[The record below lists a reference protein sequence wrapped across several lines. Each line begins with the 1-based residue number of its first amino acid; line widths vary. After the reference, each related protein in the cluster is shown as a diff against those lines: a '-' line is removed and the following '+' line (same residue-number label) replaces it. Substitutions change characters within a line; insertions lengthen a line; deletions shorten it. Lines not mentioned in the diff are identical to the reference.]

1 MDEIGKTNRSW
12 LSYCGRLL
20 FLVKGGAP
28 GEPVE
33 VSMSRAHNRRMTPA
47 IDKIVIRDFPQLAL
61 IAWNRRPDD
70 EITGEDA
77 FALYEANWRFIEED
91 RLQPRERD
99 MIARLTEVYGHGL
112 MNV

>member
-1 MDEIGKTNRSW
+1 
-12 LSYCGRLL
+12 
-20 FLVKGGAP
+20 
-28 GEPVE
+28 
-33 VSMSRAHNRRMTPA
+33 MSRAHNRRMTPA

-70 EITGEDA
+70 VITGEEA

-91 RLQPRERD
+91 RLQPRERE

>member
-1 MDEIGKTNRSW
+1 LALNCEKDYYLT
-12 LSYCGRLL
+12 L
-20 FLVKGGAP
+20 
-28 GEPVE
+28 VE
-33 VSMSRAHNRRMTPA
+33 VSSPGAHNLLMTPA

-70 EITGEDA
+70 VITGEDA

-99 MIARLTEVYGHGL
+99 MIVRLTQVYGRGL